1 MEDIFEKIARKEIP
15 SEGVYE
21 DEDVYAFLDIKPNNL
36 GHTLV
41 IPKKRYR
48 NIFDAPKEV
57 LQKMIVVAQKIALA
71 QKKALGAEGV
81 NIVMNNEPAAGQ
93 IVFHIHMHVIPR
105 FKGDG
110 FEHWQGISRTQKE
123 RDLAAEKI
131 RACI

>member
-21 DEDVYAFLDIKPNNL
+21 DEDIYAFLDAKPNNL

-41 IPKKRYR
+41 IPKVRYR

-57 LQKMIVVAQKIALA
+57 LEKMIVVAQKVAEA
-71 QKKALGAEGV
+71 QKRALGAEGV

-105 FKGDG
+105 FKGDWAETHHG
-110 FEHWQGISRTQKE
+110 KIRTPEEMKT
-123 RDLAAEKI
+123 AAEKI
-131 RACI
+131 RFSI

>member
-41 IPKKRYR
+41 IPKKRYK
-48 NIFDAPKEV
+48 NIYDAPAEV
-57 LQKMIVVAQKIALA
+57 LQKMIVAAQKIALA
-71 QKKALGAEGV
+71 QKKTLGAEGV
-81 NIVMNNEPAAGQ
+81 NIVMNNESAAGQ

-110 FEHWQGISRTQKE
+110 FEHWHGTTRTEEEMK
-123 RDLAAEKI
+123 LTAEKI